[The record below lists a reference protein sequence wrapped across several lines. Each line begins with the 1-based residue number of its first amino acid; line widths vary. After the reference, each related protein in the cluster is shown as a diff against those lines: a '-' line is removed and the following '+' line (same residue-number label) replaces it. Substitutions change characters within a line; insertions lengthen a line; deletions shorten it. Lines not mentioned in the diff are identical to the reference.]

1 MVRLRQVVELPAIEN
16 DRLTD
21 RISIGV
27 LARIVPRDL
36 VEEVLVETK
45 RQERRVRL
53 LPARAMVYFTMAMC
67 LFFDDDYEEV
77 MRKLAGA
84 LTWLGTWKG
93 DWKIPT
99 TGAISQARVRLGA
112 APLKL
117 LFERVA
123 VPVAGLGTKGAWLR
137 SRRLMAIDGF
147 FLDAADTPENVA
159 RFGRSTNGH
168 KASALPQVH
177 VVALAECG
185 THAIVAAAVGPRAS
199 DERALAATLFDACE
213 PGMLLTA
220 DRNFYSYDLWHQALD
235 TGADL
240 LWRVKSD
247 LRLPVIRPL
256 PDGSYLCII
265 VNPKISGKR
274 RDQLIADAR
283 AGRDFPEDSAT
294 PVRVI
299 EYTVPNRTG
308 SGTGELIC
316 LITNILDQTDI
327 PAVELATAYHERWEI
342 ENIFDEMKTHQRG
355 EARVLRSKLPDLV
368 EQEIWALLLSHYA
381 IRSLMCEAADEA
393 DVDPDR
399 LSFMRS
405 LRVVRR
411 QVTDQAD
418 FSP

>member
-1 MVRLRQVVELPAIEN
+1 M
-16 DRLTD
+16 
-21 RISIGV
+21 
-27 LARIVPRDL
+27 
-36 VEEVLVETK
+36 
-45 RQERRVRL
+45 
-53 LPARAMVYFTMAMC
+53 
-67 LFFDDDYEEV
+67 
-77 MRKLAGA
+77 
-84 LTWLGTWKG
+84 
-93 DWKIPT
+93 
-99 TGAISQARVRLGA
+99 
-112 APLKL
+112 
-117 LFERVA
+117 
-123 VPVAGLGTKGAWLR
+123 
-137 SRRLMAIDGF
+137 
-147 FLDAADTPENVA
+147 
-159 RFGRSTNGH
+159 
-168 KASALPQVH
+168 
-177 VVALAECG
+177 
-185 THAIVAAAVGPRAS
+185 
-199 DERALAATLFDACE
+199 DERALAATLLDARE
-213 PGMLLTA
+213 PGTLLTA

-256 PDGSYLCII
+256 PDGSCLSII

-283 AGRDFPEDSAT
+283 AGRDLPENSAA

-299 EYTVPNRTG
+299 EYTVPDHTG

-342 ENIFDEMKTHQRG
+342 ENIFDEVKTHQRG